1 MAKYEARVKTA
12 FGEIIVNFDSL
23 EELKSSLEELDVD
36 SASAIIHKKFDSLVE
51 IEPRKPKDGLEE
63 YYNFNRKNL
72 VEVTQV
78 PESLSKPELIA
89 FILFAYHPESASTQS
104 ISFSSGVKN
113 AIAYLTQTAYK
124 KMWWKTPNGQYLLS
138 DDGLKWVS
146 LKILPKVKLKT
157 GVSKEKTSEALT

>member
-1 MAKYEARVKTA
+1 
-12 FGEIIVNFDSL
+12 
-23 EELKSSLEELDVD
+23 
-36 SASAIIHKKFDSLVE
+36 
-51 IEPRKPKDGLEE
+51 
-63 YYNFNRKNL
+63 
-72 VEVTQV
+72 
-78 PESLSKPELIA
+78 
-89 FILFAYHPESASTQS
+89 LFAYHPESASTQS